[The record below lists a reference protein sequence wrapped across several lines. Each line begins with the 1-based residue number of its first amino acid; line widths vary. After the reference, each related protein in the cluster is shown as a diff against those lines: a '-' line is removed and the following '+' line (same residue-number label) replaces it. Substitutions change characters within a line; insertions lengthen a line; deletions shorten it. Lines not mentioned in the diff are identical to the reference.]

1 MINTDL
7 LNAYNASSYFS
18 ENLIKL
24 RKNLG
29 LTQQQ
34 VAAKLGIDRTTYTKY
49 ETGVSEPSFEMLIR
63 LSQLLGISL
72 DELFG
77 APVDDRLLASVS
89 DSGIDNLSPDEQQ
102 LIAAYRSL
110 TEDKKQRIIDDL
122 KNVNEPE

>member
-18 ENLIKL
+18 ENLKKN

-72 DELFG
+72 EG
-77 APVDDRLLASVS
+77 VSRKIVCSAGMSRGTPVAP
-89 DSGIDNLSPDEQQ
+89 
-102 LIAAYRSL
+102 
-110 TEDKKQRIIDDL
+110 DDL
-122 KNVNEPE
+122 RDMIEHADAKLYNVKAAHHAQATGE

>member
-29 LTQQQ
+29 YTQQQ
-34 VAAKLGIDRTTYTKY
+34 VAAKLGSDRTTYTKY

-77 APVDDRLLASVS
+77 APVDDRLSVSVS
-89 DSGIDNLSPDEQQ
+89 DNSADKLSPDEQQ
-102 LIAAYRSL
+102 LLAAYRSL
-110 TEDKKQRIIDDL
+110 NGERKQRVIDDL
-122 KNVNEPE
+122 KNMNEPE

>member
-1 MINTDL
+1 M
-7 LNAYNASSYFS
+7 
-18 ENLIKL
+18 IKL
-24 RKNLG
+24 RKNLR

-34 VAAKLGIDRTTYTKY
+34 VAAKLVIDRTTYTKY

>member
-29 LTQQQ
+29 YTQQQ

-77 APVDDRLLASVS
+77 APVDDRLSVSVS
-89 DSGIDNLSPDEQQ
+89 DNSADKLSPDEQQ
-102 LIAAYRSL
+102 LLAAYRSL
-110 TEDKKQRIIDDL
+110 NGERKQRVIDDL
-122 KNVNEPE
+122 KNMNEPE

>member
-77 APVDDRLLASVS
+77 APIDDRLSVSVS
-89 DSGIDNLSPDEQQ
+89 DNSADKLSPDEQQ
-102 LIAAYRSL
+102 LLAAYRSL
-110 TEDKKQRIIDDL
+110 NGERKQRVIDDL
-122 KNVNEPE
+122 KNMNEPE

>member
-29 LTQQQ
+29 YTQQQ

-77 APVDDRLLASVS
+77 APVDDRLSVSVS
-89 DSGIDNLSPDEQQ
+89 DNSADKLSPDEQQ
-102 LIAAYRSL
+102 LLAAYRSL
-110 TEDKKQRIIDDL
+110 NGERKQRAIDDL
-122 KNVNEPE
+122 KNMNEPE